1 MIKRA
6 LVALV
11 VPAALVLTACAGT
24 SDSTGTEA
32 SPSASASATPQAT
45 TYKTVDLLRNA
56 LVSSGY
62 PCGGWEADAESKSA
76 GTCAS
81 IGYLEVYD
89 SPASAADY
97 VTTIKSETSWAYPV
111 LYGDN
116 WIVALTDAAAPSIE
130 RMQSKIGGQTYVN
143 PSPTPVESFDTVEE
157 LKDAAVAA
165 GYDCPSWEQDDA
177 VTLATES
184 GHCSD
189 SDVFSMYDA
198 DAIDKGVE
206 QERANQQQL
215 VDNDIDTNSSV
226 AGKNWII
233 NPDSESSAV
242 LLQSKLGGELITPTE
257 TSSDDAE
264 PADYTPKKSDV
275 ELKLKTKDKQCF
287 GSAGCN
293 VTVEPRVTLD
303 TGIPDTGT
311 LTIYYTIRGAEDGAL
326 EGNIEVDLS
335 DKTYTRDEPTVST
348 SGSGKKLTIKVT
360 DVEYTDY

>member
-6 LVALV
+6 LVALA

-24 SDSTGTEA
+24 SGPTGSEDA
-32 SPSASASATPQAT
+32 PRASATPQAA

-62 PCGGWEADAESKSA
+62 PCGGWEPDTESESA

-89 SPASAADY
+89 TPASAAEY
-97 VTTIKSETSWAYPV
+97 VTKIKAETSWAFPI

-165 GYDCPSWEQDDA
+165 GYECPAWEQDDEL
-177 VTLATES
+177 TLATES

-189 SDVFSMYDA
+189 SDVFSIYDA
-198 DAIDKGVE
+198 DSIQKGKD
-206 QERANQQQL
+206 QELANKEML
-215 VDNDIDTNSSV
+215 MASGIESTSSV

-233 NPDSESSAV
+233 NPGSESSAV

-257 TSSDDAE
+257 SSSDAE
-264 PADYTPKKSDV
+264 PADYKPKKSDV

-303 TGIPDTGT
+303 TGIPDNGT
-311 LTIYYTIRGAEDGAL
+311 LTIYYTIKGAEDGAL
-326 EGNIEVDLS
+326 KGNIEVDLS
-335 DKTYTRDEPTVST
+335 DKRVCCT
-348 SGSGKKLTIKVT
+348 SR
-360 DVEYTDY
+360 